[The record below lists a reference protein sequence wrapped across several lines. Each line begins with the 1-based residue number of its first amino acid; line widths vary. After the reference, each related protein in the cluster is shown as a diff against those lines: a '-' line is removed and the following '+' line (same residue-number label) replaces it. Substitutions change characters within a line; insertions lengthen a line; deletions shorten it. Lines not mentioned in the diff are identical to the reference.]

1 MCPHESGTDAREA
14 FNVVFPKELNELD
27 LHGSDVADKARNV
40 VRDHADTANGGTL
53 TDAADAVG
61 TCVSFYVE
69 VVNETPYGDNM
80 EMLMELTPPTDSNMQ
95 TGITR
100 EGMGYNDITGITM
113 TSGVSFSGVSAMQ
126 ELPILLDDQ
135 RKRYRVDLCP
145 QSGDDRDF
153 ITRGARMQAMNDD
166 LVDPRT
172 TTDKD
177 GTDFNNGYVY
187 CNLGIKVW
195 SKCEYEY
202 WASSYVKGK
211 NRADDDHMCADANP
225 LVGAMETSSSCYTPV
240 LDNIFDG
247 VDFGGAQ
254 YVYEEPLTQMVHV
267 RSTQPATHIV
277 GYLKSRT

>member
-53 TDAADAVG
+53 TGAADAVG

-177 GTDFNNGYVY
+177 G
-187 CNLGIKVW
+187 
-195 SKCEYEY
+195 
-202 WASSYVKGK
+202 
-211 NRADDDHMCADANP
+211 NR
-225 LVGAMETSSSCYTPV
+225 L
-240 LDNIFDG
+240 
-247 VDFGGAQ
+247 Q
-254 YVYEEPLTQMVHV
+254 
-267 RSTQPATHIV
+267 
-277 GYLKSRT
+277 